1 MCKNIGITM
10 NKKIAL
16 VVMLLLIFKITGC
29 AMSKDTANH
38 YKPDDEVVVLAHGLG
53 RSGWAMWKFAQR
65 LEDANYKVCRLDYAT
80 LGESVNDVLTETSK
94 QIDACIINVANVHFV
109 GHSLGG
115 LVIRAY
121 LQESKLI
128 HEEVNVGKVVLIG
141 TPNKG
146 SELADHFKD
155 SWLMD
160 IGGGISRAL
169 VTGNDSLGNSLGN
182 NLGEVGYDVGI
193 IAGTKS
199 SSLTREKFIGPNDG
213 LVSVES
219 AKLINMNDFIT
230 IDVGHSQM
238 RYNLDVSE
246 QTIHYLQNGTFK
258 H

>member
-1 MCKNIGITM
+1 MFIKLGTVM
-10 NKKIAL
+10 NRKFAL
-16 VVMLLLIFKITGC
+16 VIMLVTLFQVTGC
-29 AMSKDTANH
+29 ATSKDNANS
-38 YKPDDEVVVLAHGLG
+38 YKPYDEVVVLAHGLG
-53 RSGWAMWKFAQR
+53 RSDWAMWKFAQR

-80 LGESVNDVLTETSK
+80 IGKSVNAVLSETSK
-94 QIDACIINVANVHFV
+94 QINSCITHAPNVHFV

-115 LVIRAY
+115 LVIRSY
-121 LQESKLI
+121 LKESKLKQ
-128 HEEVNVGKVVLIG
+128 EEINIGKVVLIG

-146 SELADHFKD
+146 SELADHLKD

-169 VTGNDSLGNSLGN
+169 VTGNDSLGN
-182 NLGEVGYDVGI
+182 NLGEVDYDVGI

-219 AKLINMNDFIT
+219 AKLINMSDFIA

-238 RYNLDVSE
+238 RYNLDVCG
-246 QTIHYLQNGTFK
+246 QTIHYLQKGTFK

>member
-1 MCKNIGITM
+1 MVIKLGTVM
-10 NKKIAL
+10 NRQFAL
-16 VVMLLLIFKITGC
+16 VIMLGALFQVIGC
-29 AMSKDTANH
+29 ATPKGNANS
-38 YKPDDEVVVLAHGLG
+38 YEPDDEVVVLAHGLG
-53 RSGWAMWKFAQR
+53 RSDWAMWKFAQR
-65 LEDANYKVCRLDYAT
+65 LEYANYKVCRLDYT
-80 LGESVNDVLTETSK
+80 TIGESVNDVLTETSK

-169 VTGNDSLGNSLGN
+169 VTGNDSLGNSLDN
-182 NLGEVGYDVGI
+182 NLGEVDYDVGI

-199 SSLTREKFIGPNDG
+199 SRLTGGKFTGPNDG

-219 AKLINMNDFIT
+219 AKLVNMSDFIA
-230 IDVGHSQM
+230 INVGHSQM
-238 RYNLDVSE
+238 RYNIDVSE
-246 QTIHYLQNGTFK
+246 QTIHFLQKGTFK
-258 H
+258 Y